1 MDIDLKLVL
10 IAFLIGFALYL
21 LVNRVFMVEGVTDNA
36 CSVDNCNKQCHPDEP
51 CFCDNT
57 CPGLGCNV
65 RNIDKCRFCGF
76 GNYSD
81 IDCGGPS
88 NPSPPPSNPSPSPP
102 PSTPSPPPSNPSPP
116 PSPSPSG
123 ECVCTIPFISENP
136 LACRDVGNNPN
147 NPKPNIEK
155 TVCTLRRTPEDCEN
169 IIGHQNV
176 TKGTC
181 KWETSP
187 PTPPPSG
194 ECVCTWP
201 FISENPLACRDVGN
215 NPNNPKP
222 NIKKTVC
229 TLRRTPEDCEN
240 RIGHQNV
247 TRGTCKWET
256 SSPSPQK

>member
-1 MDIDLKLVL
+1 MDINLETYFF
-10 IAFLIGFALYL
+10 AFLIGLSLYL
-21 LVNRVFMVEGVTDNA
+21 LVNRVFMVEGASNIPSCDTGA
-36 CSVDNCNKQCHPDEP
+36 CETSKTNQTCYYEP
-51 CFCDNT
+51 KCDPEHREFN
-57 CPGLGCNV
+57 GGKGCNAGG
-65 RNIDKCRFCGF
+65 IDKKCRFCGF

-123 ECVCTIPFISENP
+123 ECVCTMPFISENP
-136 LACRDVGNNPN
+136 LACGDAGNNPN

-181 KWETSP
+181 KWETS
-187 PTPPPSG
+187 
-194 ECVCTWP
+194 
-201 FISENPLACRDVGN
+201 
-215 NPNNPKP
+215 
-222 NIKKTVC
+222 
-229 TLRRTPEDCEN
+229 
-240 RIGHQNV
+240 
-247 TRGTCKWET
+247 
-256 SSPSPQK
+256 SPSPQK